1 VRRPGILDREEIV
14 DRQLKKLMKDLG
26 DAINHS
32 MTESE
37 QIAAVITRIKSN
49 GYDIY
54 LVLEATVGFTK
65 QGEARSPRSGKS
77 PSGRALPGRM
87 VSGRALPGRVV
98 SGRAKMPEFKL
109 NTQDRQFLKALHIR
123 LDDAA

>member
-1 VRRPGILDREEIV
+1 M
-14 DRQLKKLMKDLG
+14 DRQLKKLMKELG
-26 DAINHS
+26 DAINQS

-65 QGEARSPRSGKS
+65 QGEARSPLSGKS
-77 PSGRALPGRM
+77 P
-87 VSGRALPGRVV
+87 SGRALPGRVV